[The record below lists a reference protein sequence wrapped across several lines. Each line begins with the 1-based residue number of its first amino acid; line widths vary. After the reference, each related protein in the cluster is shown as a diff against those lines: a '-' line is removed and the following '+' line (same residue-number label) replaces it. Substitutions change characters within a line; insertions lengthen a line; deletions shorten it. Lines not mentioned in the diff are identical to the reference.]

1 MKKNDYNIN
10 KIRQMIKDAEE
21 RLRQAKDLLKK
32 AGGTEEE
39 TVPVYTSLNTE
50 ADHVIIGTF
59 NGEHMLGEDGR
70 EYPVP
75 PNYASKSKLV
85 EGDQLKLTIQA
96 DGKFVYKQ
104 IGPIERKRVIG
115 KVVKKDGQYF
125 VRVDGKYYKV
135 LLASITYFKVKAGD
149 EVTIVVPH
157 TGESMWGAIE
167 NVVTISPIEENVS
180 EEDIEE
186 TLREIEENDD
196 AAKKEKKGDDE
207 QGEKDKEE
215 PLW

>member
-1 MKKNDYNIN
+1 MKKNDYNIDEI
-10 KIRQMIKDAEE
+10 KQMIKDAEE

-32 AGGTEEE
+32 AGGIEEE
-39 TVPVYTSLNTE
+39 TEPVYTSLNTG
-50 ADHVIIGTF
+50 ADRVVIGTF

-115 KVVKKDGQYF
+115 KVVKKDSQYF
-125 VRVDGKYYKV
+125 VRIDGKYYKV

-149 EVTIVVPH
+149 EVTLVVPH
-157 TGESMWGAIE
+157 TEDSTWGAIE
-167 NVVTISPIEENVS
+167 NVVTISPVEES
-180 EEDIEE
+180 PTEEDIEE
-186 TLREIEENDD
+186 TLKEIEENDD
-196 AAKKEKKGDDE
+196 AAKKEKKSDGE
-207 QGEKDKEE
+207 EEEKDKEE